1 MKRIAFLLLI
11 FLGLEVLV
19 GFAQI
24 PNEFNYQAVIRD
36 ASEELVKN
44 QNVSIK
50 ISILDESETILYS
63 ETHTVASNAY
73 GMINVKVGSGV
84 PVFST
89 FAEIV
94 WTGSSKF
101 IKVEADIDGG
111 TAYTDIGTSELSS
124 VPFAIHA
131 NSASLLGSDKVY
143 STDTDT
149 LFVVKD
155 QSGNVV
161 FAVFPDGAQIFVDET
176 VKGKVGGFAVSGRNP
191 NKAESL
197 DIFKVTPDSTRVFVN
212 ETAKGKV
219 GGFAVSG
226 RNPNKGLTGDYL
238 QVTKD
243 STRVYVTEG
252 LVKGKVGGFAVSGR
266 NPNKGIEKDYFNISG
281 NLIAEI
287 IDPSEARI
295 FWYPKKEAFLTG
307 RILVESPDSVGTNSM
322 STGFESKSIGNYS
335 QALGYKARAKGNIS
349 TAIGNY
355 ANAQG
360 DASYAFGNY
369 AMAQDSGS
377 YAIGSGAT
385 ASGLRSFAIG
395 STGVDSAGVTTSPT
409 KATGDYSYSFGMG
422 SVATNRGAIAIG
434 TQDTTAG
441 DYSVTL
447 GYQCKSGN
455 WAGTAIGYKNSVT
468 ANGGTAL
475 GYESIAGAVYSTA
488 IGYKATTSTGW
499 WAVAIGERT
508 SATGFSAVS
517 IGRSNTASGNIS
529 SAIGY
534 SNTASGPGATALG
547 ANNQST
553 ADYSMALGYN
563 TNATGN
569 YSISLGRDCNSSSLN
584 TITIGNGS
592 IATFNDAIAIGY
604 QDTASGNIAL
614 ATGRWTKASGIASFS
629 AGDETKASGQG
640 AFSIGYRTN
649 ASGFASIASGSQSTA
664 SGSYSFA
671 TGFKTVASTFGTA
684 TFGFQS
690 SGTGRYS
697 FAAGYETVS
706 QAYSSM
712 VIGRW
717 NVITGSTTAWSLT
730 DPVFV
735 IGNGTST
742 STRTNALTVLKNG
755 RIGLQSV
762 ITPTYALELPNSA
775 TNGIGRARANLW
787 TTYSDGRVKSN
798 RIIIPYGLDEIMKLT
813 PQKYFQHNSTTKNEK
828 LIIKESGSTS
838 IGLVA
843 QDVFGVIPEA
853 VLKPEN
859 EEKEL
864 WGISYEKIVPVLIK
878 GVQEQQT
885 QIDELKIENKELKNR
900 LEKIEKLLMAK

>member
-11 FLGLEVLV
+11 FLGVKVLV

-36 ASEELVKN
+36 NSEELIKN

-50 ISILDESETILYS
+50 ISILDESETVLYS
-63 ETHTVASNAY
+63 ETHAVTSNAY
-73 GMINVKVGSGV
+73 GMINLKVGSGV
-84 PVFST
+84 PVINAYET
-89 FAEIV
+89 IEWV
-94 WTGSSKF
+94 GTSKF
-101 IKVEADIDGG
+101 IKVEADINGG
-111 TAYTDIGTSELSS
+111 TAYVDVGTSELVS

-131 NSASLLGSDKVY
+131 NSASILGSDKVY
-143 STDTDT
+143 STETDS

-155 QSGNVV
+155 SNGNVV
-161 FAVFPDGAQIFVDET
+161 FAVFPDGAQIFVDES

-191 NKAESL
+191 NKAEGL

-212 ETAKGKV
+212 EI
-219 GGFAVSG
+219 S
-226 RNPNKGLTGDYL
+226 
-238 QVTKD
+238 
-243 STRVYVTEG
+243 
-252 LVKGKVGGFAVSGR
+252 KGKVGGFAVSGR

-307 RILVESPDSVGTNSM
+307 RILVESPDSIGTNSM

-422 SVATNRGAIAIG
+422 TVATNKGAIAIG

-475 GYESIAGAVYSTA
+475 GYENSAGAVYSTA
-488 IGYKATTSTGW
+488 IGYRATTSTGW

-508 SATGFSAVS
+508 SATGYSAVS
-517 IGRSNTASGNIS
+517 IGRSNNASGNIS

-534 SNTASGPGATALG
+534 NNIASGPGATALG
-547 ANNQST
+547 ANNQSS

-563 TNATGN
+563 TNATGD
-569 YSISLGRDCNSSSLN
+569 YSVSIGRDCNSSSLN

-592 IATFNDAIAIGY
+592 IATFNEAIAIGY

-640 AFSIGYRTN
+640 AFSVGYRTK
-649 ASGFASIASGSQSTA
+649 ASGFASIAAGSQSTA
-664 SGSYSFA
+664 QGSYSFA
-671 TGFKTVASTFGTA
+671 TGFKTNASTFGTA

-697 FAAGYETVS
+697 IASGYETVS
-706 QAYSSM
+706 QAYSSV

-717 NVITGSTTAWSLT
+717 NVISGSTTAWNLT

-762 ITPTYALELPNSA
+762 ITPSYALELPNSA

-787 TTYSDGRVKSN
+787 STYSDGRVKSN
-798 RIIIPYGLDEIMKLT
+798 RIIIPYGLDEIMELT
-813 PQKYFQHNSTTKNEK
+813 PQKYFHHNSITKNEK
-828 LIIKESGSTS
+828 LIIQESGSTS
-838 IGLVA
+838 IGLIA
-843 QDVFGVIPEA
+843 QDVFGIIPE
-853 VLKPEN
+853 VVSKPEN
-859 EEKEL
+859 EEIEL
-864 WGISYEKIVPVLIK
+864 WGISYEKLVPVLIK
-878 GVQEQQT
+878 GMQEQQG
-885 QIDELKIENKELKNR
+885 QIEELKTENKELKNR
-900 LEKIEKLLMAK
+900 LEKIEKLLMSK